1 MTQDELR
8 SLKIGDK
15 VRVNNDLYIP
25 NSHMRSI
32 RLGFI
37 SPVYLIEVKLG
48 RVGILGAVVDYKNLD
63 RIYE

>member
-1 MTQDELR
+1 
-8 SLKIGDK
+8 
-15 VRVNNDLYIP
+15 
-25 NSHMRSI
+25 MRSI